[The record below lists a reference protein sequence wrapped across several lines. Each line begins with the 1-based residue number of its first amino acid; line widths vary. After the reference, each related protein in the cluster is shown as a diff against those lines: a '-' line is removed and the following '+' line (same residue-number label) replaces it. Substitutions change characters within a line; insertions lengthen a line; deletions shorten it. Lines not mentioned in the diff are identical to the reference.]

1 MIKINDKLVT
11 QARFPDNSL
20 RIETDYTDPTFD
32 LSWMGMLP
40 SIKTLTWHY
49 ENDAELFTI
58 ICIRKHFNNQD
69 MILEMPYCPHARMDR
84 VKNKNE
90 FFKLILKFLLW

>member
-11 QARFPDNSL
+11 QAHFPDNSL

-32 LSWMGMLP
+32 LSWMGMPP

-58 ICIRKHFNNQD
+58 I
-69 MILEMPYCPHARMDR
+69 
-84 VKNKNE
+84 
-90 FFKLILKFLLW
+90 LILLKIILFYLIMIMQ